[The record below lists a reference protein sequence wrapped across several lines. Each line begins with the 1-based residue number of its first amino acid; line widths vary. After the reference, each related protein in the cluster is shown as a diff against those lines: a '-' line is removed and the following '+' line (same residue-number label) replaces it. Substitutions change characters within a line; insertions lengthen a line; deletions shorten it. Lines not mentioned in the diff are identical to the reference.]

1 MMNQRKP
8 LLLKLF
14 KKLKVQTGKPR
25 PLCLF
30 FACFRTNPP
39 TERSW
44 VILIYKILPVMYRIG
59 GPKLNSYE
67 YIHQGVFCDVK
78 YYATF
83 ASLNFFQGR
92 ASELFIII
100 PATATWPPSL
110 VAKLKAATD
119 NQEPQDFFYSCKVIN
134 DNGLQF
140 GFKDDGHVIIRLVIN
155 IYSSLHG

>member
-1 MMNQRKP
+1 MNQRKP

-14 KKLKVQTGKPR
+14 KKLKVRTGKPR

-30 FACFRTNPP
+30 LHVF
-39 TERSW
+39 
-44 VILIYKILPVMYRIG
+44 VLIRRPNGRGWFWLKILPVMYRIG

-140 GFKDDGHVIIRLVIN
+140 GFKDGGHVIIRLGIN